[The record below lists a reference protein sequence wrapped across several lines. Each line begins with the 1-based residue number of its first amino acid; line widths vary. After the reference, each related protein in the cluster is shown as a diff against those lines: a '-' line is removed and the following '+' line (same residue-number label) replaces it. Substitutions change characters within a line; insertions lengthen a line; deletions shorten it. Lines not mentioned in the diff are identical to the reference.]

1 MPGSCSNLIPIW
13 TLYTRRLGSAPGY
26 AALSGRA
33 TLLGLKTDIVG
44 VVSSLSNAYR
54 LSFDA
59 GRVVPINSAS
69 TFADGIAVRVPD
81 PDAVAMIHSG
91 ARAVIEVSD
100 LEIATAIRTYH
111 EDTQGAGAA
120 ALAGLAVDR

>member
-33 TLLGLKTDIVG
+33 TLLGLRTEIVG

-81 PDAVAMIHSG
+81 ENAVAVIRSG
-91 ARAVIEVSD
+91 ARAVLEVSD
-100 LEIATAIRTYH
+100 DEVATGIRIYH
-111 EDTQGAGAA
+111 KDT
-120 ALAGLAVDR
+120 